1 MKKVLVAT
9 ILVLTFALTC
19 VAQEVCKR
27 HTEPEGGFSFC
38 PPDGWRIEQKTGDKY
53 KMVFG
58 TPTNGFTPNINI
70 REGESAAP
78 LADYV
83 AANIAYLLANAEKE
97 VGAANVK
104 VLGQSDFVTASEQ
117 RGMKVVLPVGI

>member
-1 MKKVLVAT
+1 
-9 ILVLTFALTC
+9 
-19 VAQEVCKR
+19 
-27 HTEPEGGFSFC
+27 
-38 PPDGWRIEQKTGDKY
+38 
-53 KMVFG
+53 MVFG